1 MDDNE
6 KLALDA
12 LAASTRYYCAQ
23 IDATNAELYDSR
35 LRINHLEDVLAA
47 LLADDNE
54 ATRADAQRAL
64 ECS

>member
-1 MDDNE
+1 MNE
-6 KLALDA
+6 NDMLTVLSAT
-12 LAASTRYYCAQ
+12 TRYYRAV
-23 IDATNAELYDSR
+23 IDGTNAR
-35 LRINHLEDVLAA
+35 VNHLEDVLRA

>member
-1 MDDNE
+1 MNE
-6 KLALDA
+6 NDMLTALSA
-12 LAASTRYYCAQ
+12 TTRYYRAV
-23 IDATNAELYDSR
+23 IDGTNV
-35 LRINHLEDVLAA
+35 RINHLEDVLRA